1 MSIVRTF
8 GTDGCVNWSSI
19 DPISRVVVR
28 PQSCGVAS
36 LRSGNIHVADRGFGK
51 AYDSSPFENK
61 MAAMLSRAD
70 RQLSDLRARKADS
83 PLSAQFRPFAM
94 TFTNHRFRDFL
105 GAR

>member
-1 MSIVRTF
+1 MSIVRTC

-61 MAAMLSRAD
+61 MAAIGSYPERLLLVIVLCGATSIVPPRRRVAVGSVIAKLDNSGM
-70 RQLSDLRARKADS
+70 
-83 PLSAQFRPFAM
+83 
-94 TFTNHRFRDFL
+94 FL
-105 GAR
+105 

>member
-61 MAAMLSRAD
+61 MAAIGSFPDSRLWPFVD
-70 RQLSDLRARKADS
+70 PKADC
-83 PLSAQFRPFAM
+83 LFSAQKLTLRQQ
-94 TFTNHRFRDFL
+94 
-105 GAR
+105 G

>member
-28 PQSCGVAS
+28 PQSCGAAS
-36 LRSGNIHVADRGFGK
+36 LRSGNIHVADRRFGK

-61 MAAMLSRAD
+61 VVAIGSYSDSRLSINIPGKLPFSYHTSKR
-70 RQLSDLRARKADS
+70 LEDLKS
-83 PLSAQFRPFAM
+83 
-94 TFTNHRFRDFL
+94 H
-105 GAR
+105 